1 MSSAETIR
9 SMTTLANSSLNW
21 RLKRCL
27 VDCRWWFQ
35 GQVSTLFSTTTL
47 SGTPDAPQGDQPA
60 PRATNRTLNRLAA
73 LPRYVHFHKFD
84 LKQTQPTS
92 FNSDSYWL
100 LSLLRWSSSGVSIVT
115 WSVLVTWQAIVTFT
129 SSRRALNPCG
139 RSVVGLWIKIFVL
152 FSNERTVSKLKPLFW
167 SGWCQ

>member
-1 MSSAETIR
+1 MMS
-9 SMTTLANSSLNW
+9 ANLPLKW

-35 GQVSTLFSTTTL
+35 GQVSTLFSTTTP

-60 PRATNRTLNRLAA
+60 PRATNRILNRLAA

-84 LKQTQPTS
+84 RKHTQPAS
-92 FNSDSYWL
+92 FNSSSCWL

-115 WSVLVTWQAIVTFT
+115 WSVQVIWQAIVTST

-139 RSVVGLWIKIFVL
+139 RSVVGLWNKICLL
-152 FSNERTVSKLKPLFW
+152 FSNERTVSKLKPLLR